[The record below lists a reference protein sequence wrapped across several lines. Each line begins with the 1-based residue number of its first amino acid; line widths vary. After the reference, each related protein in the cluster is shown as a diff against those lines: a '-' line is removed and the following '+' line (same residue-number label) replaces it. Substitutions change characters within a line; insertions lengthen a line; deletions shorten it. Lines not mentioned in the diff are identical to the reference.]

1 MNRRQ
6 VASLAILVILLGLA
20 FGQPTVQAQDL
31 GPNLLVNP
39 GFEEGHYNQDGIAE
53 ITVPNG
59 WRMHWSNNERIFG
72 GEYPTARPETVVW
85 NIAGAP
91 AHEAGVFWRDG
102 IYTVKIFKGWAP
114 VWAAM
119 SQDVSGLQVG
129 RRYRLTAPIYI
140 DLVENY
146 DGGNKVPPS
155 HNDTGRVRLGASP
168 VGAAWRDEG
177 AIAYSGWWTAATI
190 DPFYQAYP
198 IFVHDFTATQANM
211 TIWIEMASSYPYQ
224 NNGFFIDTVGLYALN
239 ETAAVPNPAPPA
251 QNPPAAG
258 QGQGQAPP
266 AAPPAQPAG
275 PTPTPRAD
283 GSVVHVVQSGDTMW
297 AVAFQY
303 AETLGM
309 TAEEALPH
317 IQELNNNP
325 AFLTVGQEL
334 LIKGPGEGAAAPD
347 ATSEDESE
355 GEATPAGDDAAAT
368 PEATAEGAASTEDA
382 AGEEESDAEPTEEA
396 TTETALVAPTG
407 EEAAAEEAEA
417 SAGGVCVTVYDD
429 ANGDAVRDSTEGL
442 LANAAVTLSRAGNTI
457 STYIT
462 DGTTEP
468 YCFEV
473 AEADTY
479 QVQIYPPADYVST
492 GEDTWAVAVTE
503 GAAFPVSFGL
513 QSGGS
518 RLAVADTAAG
528 EQPAEETAADP
539 AAVADTAETAET
551 TEAADTGSG
560 FQMPRLGMIV
570 LGVAVFLVVLAGI
583 GVFLLRRG

>member
-6 VASLAILVILLGLA
+6 VAYLAILVVLLGLI
-20 FGQPTVQAQDL
+20 FGQQAAQAQDL

-140 DLVENY
+140 DLVEGY

-190 DPFYQAYP
+190 SPFYQAYP

-224 NNGFFIDTVGLYALN
+224 NNGFFVDTVGLYALN
-239 ETAAVPNPAPPA
+239 ETAAVPNPAAPPA
-251 QNPPAAG
+251 QNPPAA
-258 QGQGQAPP
+258 GQGQAPP

-334 LIKGPGEGAAAPD
+334 LIKEPTGEAVAAADED
-347 ATSEDESE
+347 AEDASE
-355 GEATPAGDDAAAT
+355 GDSTAAATPADGEVATT
-368 PEATAEGAASTEDA
+368 PEATAEGDAVSEEGATTDEAATEATPEAASETE
-382 AGEEESDAEPTEEA
+382 
-396 TTETALVAPTG
+396 LVAP
-407 EEAAAEEAEA
+407 AAEETES

-479 QVQIYPPADYVST
+479 QVQIYPPADYAST

-518 RLAVADTAAG
+518 RLAVVDTAAG

-539 AAVADTAETAET
+539 DAVADTAETAET
-551 TEAADTGSG
+551 TEAADANTG

-570 LGVAVFLVVLAGI
+570 LGVAVLLVVLAGI

>member
-6 VASLAILVILLGLA
+6 VAYLAILAILLGLV
-20 FGQPTVQAQDL
+20 FGQQAALAQDL

-91 AHEAGVFWRDG
+91 PNEAGLFWKDG

-114 VWAAM
+114 IWAAM

-129 RRYRLTAPIYI
+129 RRYRLVAPIYI
-140 DLVENY
+140 DLVEGY

-155 HNDTGRVRLGASP
+155 HNNTGRVRLGASP
-168 VGAAWRDEG
+168 VGAAWRDES
-177 AIAYSGWWTAATI
+177 AIAYSGWWTAETI
-190 DPFYQAYP
+190 SPFYQAYP
-198 IFVHDFTATQANM
+198 IFVHDFTATQPNM
-211 TIWIEMASSYPYQ
+211 TVWIEMASSYPYQ

-251 QNPPAAG
+251 QNPPPAG
-258 QGQGQAPP
+258 QGQSPPP

-275 PTPTPRAD
+275 PTATPRAD
-283 GSVVHVVQSGDTMW
+283 GAVVHVVQPGDTMW
-297 AVAFQY
+297 AIAFQY

-317 IQELNNNP
+317 IQELNNSP
-325 AFLTVGQEL
+325 TFLTVGQEL
-334 LIKGPGEGAAAPD
+334 MIKEPTGTGTTAD
-347 ATSEDESE
+347 TSSE
-355 GEATPAGDDAAAT
+355 GEGEEGSATPAEGEAATT
-368 PEATAEGAASTEDA
+368 PEATAEGDAASTEEA
-382 AGEEESDAEPTEEA
+382 SEENTAEPTAEGTGE
-396 TTETALVAPTG
+396 TELVAPTG
-407 EEAAAEEAEA
+407 DETATEETES

-473 AEADTY
+473 TEADTY

-503 GAAFPVSFGL
+503 GVAFPVSFGL
-513 QSGGS
+513 QSGSS
-518 RLAVADTAAG
+518 RVAVADTAAG

-539 AAVADTAETAET
+539 NAVADTAETAET
-551 TEAADTGSG
+551 TEAAGTNTG

-583 GVFLLRRG
+583 GIFLLRRG